1 MSDALITIGNL
12 IFIPALLGTILDR
25 KASIPRMTSGISI
38 LALCFIVAGLLGG
51 ELYLSATVVVIIN
64 LMWGFIFLF
73 RAE

>member
-12 IFIPALLGTILDR
+12 IFIPALLVTIFDR

-38 LALCFIVAGLLGG
+38 VALCFIIAGLLGG
-51 ELYLSATVVVIIN
+51 KLYLSAAVVIIIN
-64 LMWGFIFLF
+64 AMWGFIFLF